1 MNFFFGIKY
10 KKLPVLI
17 LENLIKKYMPD
28 IPIYVP
34 LSDEGPVDET
44 IISNK
49 LAFLSFH
56 QSKGLER
63 KVVFVFNFDNSY
75 FKYYEKEYEGSEE
88 FFGFFENQRKIYR
101 SYQEAKIYAQ
111 TFKLKNL
118 DEWHKHTKNV
128 NFPKDIP
135 IFPYKFYKNE
145 FEGMDVFLGI
155 NKVKN

>member
-1 MNFFFGIKY
+1 MKEWFQYTKSINFPKN
-10 KKLPVLI
+10 LPVYI
-17 LENLIKKYMPD
+17 
-28 IPIYVP
+28 
-34 LSDEGPVDET
+34 
-44 IISNK
+44 
-49 LAFLSFH
+49 
-56 QSKGLER
+56 
-63 KVVFVFNFDNSY
+63 

-111 TFKLKNL
+111 TFKLKNF

-135 IFPYKFYKNE
+135 VFPYKFYKNE
-145 FEGMDVFLGI
+145 FEGMDVFLGV